1 MENLPDGR
9 NQLRVRRTEL
19 QAFLRSRR
27 AALKPEDVGLP
38 STGFRRTPGL
48 RREEVAVLAGIGV
61 SWYTWLE
68 QGRDIRVSPEVLDAV
83 SRALRL
89 GEPERAHL
97 HRLAGLNSPLPRDA
111 HTEGIPPRLQRIV
124 DRWMPFPAKLV
135 DRYGNIP
142 VFNKAAREV
151 FGLTE
156 ANNNQAVRFFLDA
169 EWRGRFP
176 DVEAVAG
183 EVIGFLRA
191 QAARYPDD
199 HHFMDIAQRLRTES
213 PLFRTYWDRHEISL
227 ATRASKTV
235 MHPRFGPLSFEHT
248 ALDLSETPH
257 LRLHL
262 YAPDEQ
268 TADAA
273 AFKLLLRQLLGPD
286 RAVA

>member
-1 MENLPDGR
+1 M
-9 NQLRVRRTEL
+9 
-19 QAFLRSRR
+19 
-27 AALKPEDVGLP
+27 
-38 STGFRRTPGL
+38 
-48 RREEVAVLAGIGV
+48 LAGIGV

-68 QGRDIRVSPEVLDAV
+68 QGRDIKVSPDVVDAV

-97 HRLAGLNSPLPRDA
+97 YRLAGLNSPLPRDT
-111 HTEGIPPRLQRIV
+111 HTEGVPPRLQRIV

-142 VFNKAAREV
+142 VFNEAAREV

-156 ANNNQAVRFFLDA
+156 ANNNQAVRFFLDT
-169 EWRGRFP
+169 EWRARFP
-176 DVEAVAG
+176 DTEAVAG
-183 EVIGFLRA
+183 EVIGFLRD

-213 PLFRTYWDRHEISL
+213 PLFRTFWDRHEISL
-227 ATRASKTV
+227 ATRATKTV
-235 MHPRFGPLSFEHT
+235 LHPRCGALTFEHT
-248 ALDLSETPH
+248 ALDLSEAPH

-262 YAPDEQ
+262 YGPDEQ
-268 TADAA
+268 TAASA
-273 AFKLLLRQLLGPD
+273 PFKLLLRQLSDQG